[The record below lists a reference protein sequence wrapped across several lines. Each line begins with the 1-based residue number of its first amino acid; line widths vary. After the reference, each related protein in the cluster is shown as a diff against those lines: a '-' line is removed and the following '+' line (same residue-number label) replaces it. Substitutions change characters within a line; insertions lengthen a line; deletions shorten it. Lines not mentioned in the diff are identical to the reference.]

1 MKKILV
7 VEDTAAVR
15 EEILDLLRFEGFDVI
30 GAEDGLFGVQ
40 RAREFLPDLIIC
52 DILMP
57 GLDGYGVLEALRKEP
72 VTAMIP
78 FLFLTAK
85 AAKEDIRQ
93 GMEFGADDYLT
104 KPFYTEELLA
114 AISAR
119 LARQATVNTQ
129 HEQKLEDLRG
139 NITHAL
145 PP

>member
-1 MKKILV
+1 M
-7 VEDTAAVR
+7 
-15 EEILDLLRFEGFDVI
+15 RFEGFDVI

-93 GMEFGADDYLT
+93 GMEFGADDEIGHGSFC
-104 KPFYTEELLA
+104 P
-114 AISAR
+114 IS
-119 LARQATVNTQ
+119 LSATS
-129 HEQKLEDLRG
+129 
-139 NITHAL
+139 
-145 PP
+145 